1 MADEMAMI
9 NGVASHGSDQTAQI
23 TGNDDREEEFVDFD
37 ESDSKVSGL
46 MQKIEAME
54 QEKRELIHEND
65 VVKDRIQKLK
75 QEIARLGSDNAELK
89 REIER
94 SEADKK
100 TLESIAARAAELET
114 ELSRTQHDL
123 ITSMTEVEEANKEV
137 SELKKLVEELKISDS
152 EKGSKVEVLEKER
165 NLLLERLD
173 KESEGMTESKAVT
186 ESRVRELEKKLGAL
200 EGRESFEKSER
211 IKVEQEAKAKIDEKD
226 SEIRKLK
233 KWVEDFDTVL
243 AKSGLE
249 MERMKKEK
257 EELEIVKNDLEALLK
272 KSERKGK
279 EMEHKMTQLHKE
291 LEASE
296 QMISGLKDKELD
308 GINGKVVD
316 MDGDDIEDGEKGL
329 MGLKLQWPVLAAS
342 TGAIA
347 AVAVLCYLRR
357 ARER

>member
-1 MADEMAMI
+1 
-9 NGVASHGSDQTAQI
+9 
-23 TGNDDREEEFVDFD
+23 
-37 ESDSKVSGL
+37 
-46 MQKIEAME
+46 
-54 QEKRELIHEND
+54 
-65 VVKDRIQKLK
+65 
-75 QEIARLGSDNAELK
+75 
-89 REIER
+89 
-94 SEADKK
+94 
-100 TLESIAARAAELET
+100 
-114 ELSRTQHDL
+114 
-123 ITSMTEVEEANKEV
+123 MTEVEEANKEV

-296 QMISGLKDKELD
+296 QMINGLKDKELD